1 MENIQKLGI
10 IPARYGSTR
19 FPGKP
24 LAMIGGK
31 TMIERVY
38 MQAQKANLDK
48 VVVATDDNRIAEAVS
63 GFGGA
68 YVMTD
73 SDLPSGTDRCRE
85 AIHQLGVTP
94 EIVVNIQGDEPFI
107 DPEQINQIIA
117 LLEQPHVDIATLIS
131 PAESEDEVQNP
142 NRVKA
147 VVSKQGKA
155 LYFSRAPIPFLRDK
169 KFEEGKNMHHIHL
182 GIYGYKGK
190 ILNDL
195 AALEQSALEACESLE
210 QLRWLEND
218 FNIYTD
224 VTQSRA
230 DAVDTPEDLIFIEKK
245 FFL

>member
-1 MENIQKLGI
+1 MDKIQKLGI

-38 MQAQKANLDK
+38 NQAKKANLDK
-48 VVVATDDNRIAEAVS
+48 VVVATDDERIADAVRA
-63 GFGGA
+63 FGGN

-73 SDLPSGTDRCRE
+73 SDLPSGTDRCRAAMNE
-85 AIHQLGVTP
+85 VGQAEMVI
-94 EIVVNIQGDEPFI
+94 NIQGDEPFI

-117 LLEQPHVDIATLIS
+117 LLEKGHVDIATLIS
-131 PAESEDEVQNP
+131 PAESDDEIQNP

-155 LYFSRAPIPFLRDK
+155 LYFSRLPIPFIRDSSMK
-169 KFEEGKNMHHIHL
+169 TEMPLFIHL
-182 GIYGYKGK
+182 GIYGFKGVV
-190 ILNDL
+190 LNQL
-195 AALEQSALEACESLE
+195 ATLEQSHLERCESLE

-218 FNIYTD
+218 YNIYTGI
-224 VTQSRA
+224 TESRA